1 MLDSIEE
8 PQRIL
13 AIDDNTYTLRLVQH
27 ALEQAG
33 YQVSTAVTGREA
45 LQNINRYG
53 IPHLAIVDLHMPVM
67 GGLEFCHA
75 VREFSDMPIVM
86 LTAVSTED
94 TIVETIEKFAE
105 DYITKPFSPVELVAR
120 VKRVLRRM
128 DDYNYTLD
136 STTRIDNRLMVNFP
150 KREALVNGDAVSL
163 TPTESKLLYILVRNQ
178 GRIVTTDFILNRIWP
193 MEDAQEDRLHVHIHR
208 LRKKIEPD
216 PNEPFYIVA
225 ERGTGYKF
233 HDPGA

>member
-136 STTRIDNRLMVNFP
+136 STTRIDDRLMVNFP

>member
-1 MLDSIEE
+1 
-8 PQRIL
+8 
-13 AIDDNTYTLRLVQH
+13 
-27 ALEQAG
+27 
-33 YQVSTAVTGREA
+33 
-45 LQNINRYG
+45 
-53 IPHLAIVDLHMPVM
+53 
-67 GGLEFCHA
+67 
-75 VREFSDMPIVM
+75 
-86 LTAVSTED
+86 
-94 TIVETIEKFAE
+94 VETIEKFAE

-136 STTRIDNRLMVNFP
+136 STTRIDDRLMVNFP